1 MPGPLVYDFG
11 WELHW
16 RLRHP
21 EHRACTRSCKFGF
34 LSIPGR
40 RLWEPTGWQLYVNGQ
55 EGLQGRSRSSAMPHF
70 SLLVIGAESLP
81 KKYCRNH
88 RSPHSEG
95 LPLCA
100 IPAAGTGM
108 LRGYRVQRGA
118 AEPRCPGWAGGGT
131 LATRLHRQGRGR
143 SARRQRWGTLIV
155 DAGGLG
161 AGQAQA
167 DLGPAPEP
175 LPKQ

>member
-40 RLWEPTGWQLYVNGQ
+40 RIWEPTGWQLYVNGQ

-118 AEPRCPGWAGGGT
+118 AELRCPGWAGGARWRPGSI
-131 LATRLHRQGRGR
+131 ARAGGGVPGGRG
-143 SARRQRWGTLIV
+143 
-155 DAGGLG
+155 G
-161 AGQAQA
+161 A
-167 DLGPAPEP
+167 P
-175 LPKQ
+175 